1 MEFVVSGSRRYVDVV
16 VKHPR
21 AKHLVGSAADL
32 DGTAAKAGE
41 ADKRRRYP
49 ARPEFGLS
57 EVVPFAVESFGRL
70 GPAAERLLKEARHRV
85 VAADRRFTGWLG
97 VALCQQWQARLSCA
111 LVSGLWD
118 GAAASWG
125 FAGARSGLWED
136 VADLSGGAR

>member
-32 DGTAAKAGE
+32 DGAAAKAGE

-97 VALCQQWQARLSCA
+97 VALYQQWQARLSCA